1 MTAPTVTEILDNLA
15 DYADYEEVNSVA
27 RARTYMTACRRFLAL
42 PSSSAEQGS
51 SAGYTP
57 QLIQQELDF
66 ARRWVAQND
75 TSSRSQ
81 GGSRFLSA
89 KDGFRR

>member
-1 MTAPTVTEILDNLA
+1 MAAPTVTEILDDLG

-42 PSSSAEQGS
+42 PSSQSDQGS
-51 SAGYTP
+51 ALGYSS
-57 QLIQQELDF
+57 QFIQQELEF
-66 ARRWVAQND
+66 ARRWIAQND

-81 GGSRFLSA
+81 GSSRFLSA
-89 KDGFRR
+89 REGFRR

>member
-1 MTAPTVTEILDNLA
+1 MPAPTITEILDDLA

-57 QLIQQELDF
+57 QLIQQELEF

-75 TSSRSQ
+75 TSSRSR